1 MLFDIQ
7 NSREFMNLF
16 LPEYGE
22 DGCYLLINIKDI
34 IKCYDKLLLFDKAL
48 KKFVVFIHLTN

>member
-1 MLFDIQ
+1 MLFDIE

-48 KKFVVFIHLTN
+48 KKFAILLFI

>member
-7 NSREFMNLF
+7 NSREFMKRF

-22 DGCYLLINIKDI
+22 GGFLNYVLERLYIAEMIKFFEICLKLIWSCSRN
-34 IKCYDKLLLFDKAL
+34 L
-48 KKFVVFIHLTN
+48 KG

>member
-1 MLFDIQ
+1 MLFDIE

-22 DGCYLLINIKDI
+22 DGC
-34 IKCYDKLLLFDKAL
+34 
-48 KKFVVFIHLTN
+48 FVVFEDLGSAIIRIINDSVISRLHK

>member
-22 DGCYLLINIKDI
+22 DGCWLNIDIENFRIIYLKDQI
-34 IKCYDKLLLFDKAL
+34 FQ
-48 KKFVVFIHLTN
+48 F